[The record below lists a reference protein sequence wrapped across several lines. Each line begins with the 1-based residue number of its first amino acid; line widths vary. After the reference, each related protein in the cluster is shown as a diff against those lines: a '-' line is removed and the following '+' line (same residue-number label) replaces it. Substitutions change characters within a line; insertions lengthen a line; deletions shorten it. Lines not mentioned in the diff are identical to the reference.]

1 MLPIPSLSQI
11 KIGVAIAT
19 LVIIA
24 GMGLYIKYQAAKLE
38 AVSVK
43 LETSELNNKQLNNT
57 ITMQNEAIIAS
68 NKKYDQVQKQL
79 TEANGLNKALS
90 KEFKA
95 LKQSINKNPVPQT
108 CEEARVEMISV
119 GKAIGKKWKN

>member
-1 MLPIPSLSQI
+1 MLPIPNINMI
-11 KIGVAIAT
+11 KIGIAIAAV
-19 LVIIA
+19 VIIA
-24 GMGLYIKYQAAKLE
+24 GMGLYIKYQGAKLE

-43 LETSELNNKQLNNT
+43 LQTSELNNKKLNDT
-57 ITMQNEAIIAS
+57 IIAQNKAIIAS
-68 NKKYDQVQKQL
+68 NKKYEEVQKQL

-95 LKQSINKNPVPQT
+95 LKQSITKKPVPQT
-108 CEEARVEMISV
+108 CEEARQEMISV